1 MDDAKTKR
9 NKNKGWR
16 SKSLS
21 KLSNNVSKLK
31 SKKNIQESNNITCT
45 ETNEI
50 TTSTDRTDVR
60 SSNSLKRYGDSLRNM
75 LESRRQMGWLSFTT
89 ITRKSRDNNS
99 DTNTTT
105 TKLPAD
111 ESESQVKC
119 EGATKEYVSQGSLTL
134 EYDQEHETGRLSSL
148 EDPVEYGRQMGWLP
162 ISTGRSSDDDNNNN
176 SDANTTTNLLPA
188 DENESETKPKSE
200 GAKKEYVGQETL
212 EYHQEHYLQMEMDI
226 NTTLRTQTA
235 IESVAQKKNCVV
247 RPSALDFGRQMG
259 WVP

>member
-1 MDDAKTKR
+1 
-9 NKNKGWR
+9 
-16 SKSLS
+16 
-21 KLSNNVSKLK
+21 
-31 SKKNIQESNNITCT
+31 
-45 ETNEI
+45 
-50 TTSTDRTDVR
+50 
-60 SSNSLKRYGDSLRNM
+60 M

-89 ITRKSRDNNS
+89 ITHKSRDKNS

-105 TKLPAD
+105 KKLPAD
-111 ESESQVKC
+111 QSESQVKC

-162 ISTGRSSDDDNNNN
+162 TSKGRSSDDDDNNS
-176 SDANTTTNLLPA
+176 SDANNTTNLLPA

-259 WVP
+259 RVP